1 MNFFRRV
8 FNDKY
13 FILADQILTSLMNFG
28 SVLVLSSLLN
38 ENIFSDFVI
47 LYSYSTLANIVLT
60 TIFSAPILVFGIKK
74 WNEEKF
80 NYLAVNILYFA
91 IFNILFSLIF
101 FVFLRIQ
108 LGEIFLSNFLMMNF
122 GMTLIEIFK
131 RFIFSNKVISLVFV
145 PFSSLLMNIVFFG
158 GVFVFRETLDMNT
171 ILTIYWVSY
180 VSSSLVFV
188 ALIYFITSV
197 KKEFSLLRA
206 VNRDFSRTIFLTHF
220 KYAKWVLAGA
230 VSFWVYTQGIYIFGK
245 AIGVS
250 DFTISKLRIIQNL
263 FGIFTILL
271 IAMDNYLTPVF
282 SIKALESEDLIPV
295 VMSDFY
301 KRYTKPLIFIYV
313 MSIPVIYLAY
323 YLLYQDK
330 YGDGILYIFLVWLT
344 QLIAIS
350 TKPISIAL
358 KAKEVTYPLFFS
370 HLFAAISM
378 IVFGGVLIVFLN
390 DLGLVLTLLLAFIVA
405 NFMNY
410 IYFKRVFN

>member
-1 MNFFRRV
+1 MNFYRRV

-13 FILADQILTSLMNFG
+13 FILTDQILTSLMNFG

-80 NYLAVNILYFA
+80 NYLAVNIIYFA

-131 RFIFSNKVISLVFV
+131 RFIFSNKVISLVYV
-145 PFSSLLMNIVFFG
+145 PFTSLLMNIVFFV
-158 GVFVFRETLDMNT
+158 GVFVFKETLDMNT

-188 ALIYFITSV
+188 ALIYFRTSV

-282 SIKALESEDLIPV
+282 SIKALESEDLIPE
-295 VMSDFY
+295 VMNDFY
-301 KRYTKPLIFIYV
+301 KRYTKPIIFIYV

-330 YGDGILYIFLVWLT
+330 YGDGMLYIFLVWLT

-358 KAKEVTYPLFFS
+358 KAKEVTYPLFYS

-390 DLGLVLTLLLAFIVA
+390 DLGLALTLLLAFIVA

>member
-330 YGDGILYIFLVWLT
+330 YGGGILYIFLVWLT

>member
-13 FILADQILTSLMNFG
+13 FILTDQILTSLMNFG

-91 IFNILFSLIF
+91 ILNIIFSLIF

-131 RFIFSNKVISLVFV
+131 RFIFSNKVISLIYV
-145 PFSSLLMNIVFFG
+145 PFSSLLMNLVFFG

-171 ILTIYWVSY
+171 ILTIYWISY

-188 ALIYFITSV
+188 ALIYFLTSV
-197 KKEFSLLRA
+197 KKEFSLLRV
-206 VNRDFSRTIFLTHF
+206 VNRDFFRTIFLTHF

-230 VSFWVYTQGIYIFGK
+230 VSYWLYTQGIYIFGK

-282 SIKALESEDLIPV
+282 SIKALESEDLIPE

-323 YLLYQDK
+323 YLVYQDK
-330 YGDGILYIFLVWLT
+330 YGDGMLYIFLVWLT

-358 KAKEVTYPLFFS
+358 KAKEVTYPLFYS

-378 IVFGGVLIVFLN
+378 IIFGGVLIVFLN